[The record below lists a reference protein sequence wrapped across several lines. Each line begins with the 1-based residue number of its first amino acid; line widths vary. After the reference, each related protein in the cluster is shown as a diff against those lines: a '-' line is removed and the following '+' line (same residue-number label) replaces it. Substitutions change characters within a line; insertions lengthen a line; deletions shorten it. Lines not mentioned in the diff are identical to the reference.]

1 MKGDAAGALRFPTA
15 VWGARHRRGFI
26 KVCTCVREE
35 EGPPAHSGHF
45 PLARSRSHLLK
56 ANITLGQGGSAEKWQ
71 PGHPHSVSCLFFLT
85 L

>member
-35 EGPPAHSGHF
+35 EGPPLTVAIS
-45 PLARSRSHLLK
+45 LW
-56 ANITLGQGGSAEKWQ
+56 LGQG
-71 PGHPHSVSCLFFLT
+71 LT
-85 L
+85 S